1 MVALSCYLDEL
12 IMPLLP
18 CIEKE
23 PQTSANASVIWLH
36 GLGADGNDF
45 APIIPELKL
54 PLQMAVRFVFPNA
67 PSIPITIN
75 GGYVMPAWYDITEMD
90 IERKV
95 DAGQLIE
102 SAEKVRLLIDR
113 EIDRGI
119 ASDRIV
125 LAGFSQGGAVAYQA
139 ALTHMYPLAGLM
151 CLSTYF
157 ATKDTITPNS
167 ANKQIPIKICHGT
180 RDPMVSVQQGKLAH
194 ERLVEMGYAV
204 DYSEYPMEHAVCP
217 QEIADISN
225 WLQKVLS

>member
-1 MVALSCYLDEL
+1 MS
-12 IMPLLP
+12 LLP

-23 PQTSANASVIWLH
+23 PSTPANAAVIWLH

-45 APIIPELKL
+45 VPIIPELRL
-54 PLQMAVRFVFPNA
+54 PAELAVRFIFPNA

-75 GGYVMPAWYDITEMD
+75 GGYVMPAWYDITAMD

-95 DAGQLIE
+95 DMTQLIE

-119 ASDRIV
+119 RSDRIV
-125 LAGFSQGGAVAYQA
+125 LAGFSQGGAVAYQT
-139 ALTHMYPLAGLM
+139 ALTYMLPLAGLL

-180 RDPMVSVQQGKLAH
+180 MDPMVSVTQGQMASQ
-194 ERLVEMGYAV
+194 RLSEMGYAV

-217 QEIADISN
+217 QEITDISR
-225 WLQKVLS
+225 WLQQLLS